1 MKCFI
6 LNTVIGFH
14 LCEAETHLTTKK
26 KDYISF
32 NMVKNWAKFPN
43 ELHGFQYA
51 LGHNAKF
58 TMVTD
63 SSSFEGIYHEAIFY
77 KWYRWLFE
85 LLLLQYFKM

>member
-1 MKCFI
+1 
-6 LNTVIGFH
+6 
-14 LCEAETHLTTKK
+14 
-26 KDYISF
+26 
-32 NMVKNWAKFPN
+32 MVKNWAKFPN

-77 KWYRWLFE
+77 KWYPVALWAAFIAI
-85 LLLLQYFKM
+85 F